1 MKSNIKV
8 ASNVTLPAP
17 FNTIAHFYLDVIRG
31 VSYECRF
38 RCPKIYN
45 YLKCS
50 PEAQN
55 YCNVIIRAFTA
66 FLYNGPLYTFCTHCT
81 IIINF
86 EYYNTLYQTVENSV
100 CNKKQSC
107 PFPHGPMSAQTRQEF
122 HLCAYLKCVEQ
133 LTFVD
138 FYSNLCI

>member
-45 YLKCS
+45 YLKHS
-50 PEAQN
+50 PPSIELLQ
-55 YCNVIIRAFTA
+55 CNIEIRALTA
-66 FLYNGPLYTFCTHCT
+66 FLYNELLDTFCIHCT

-100 CNKKQSC
+100 CNKK
-107 PFPHGPMSAQTRQEF
+107 
-122 HLCAYLKCVEQ
+122 
-133 LTFVD
+133 
-138 FYSNLCI
+138 